1 MDWLRVS
8 FDPEVL
14 TQAAVNLRLGWAGE
28 SSCKIVNMAVGERP
42 QFLAK

>member
-8 FDPEVL
+8 LDPEVS
-14 TQAAVNLRLGWAGE
+14 TRAAANPRLGWAGE
-28 SSCKIVNMAVGERP
+28 SSCEIMDMAVGERP